1 MVSVI
6 GNQQGPKSM
15 AVEFDQDQL
24 RRRNRTLSVL
34 LELSNLLAAEA
45 ELDRLLEQALAMI
58 LRHFGLD
65 GGRIYL
71 LSSHRPVLMLQA
83 SSGIEVS
90 GLEAMQVSE
99 GFSGLAVRY
108 KTLLVQSVH
117 DLLDPKRRALLV
129 SKGVETV
136 VCVPLILQDRVVGV
150 MNLTSGK
157 GFTPSTT
164 DTDLLIIIGNQ
175 IAVAADHA
183 RLYRKYQDRI
193 AEIESKRETIKR
205 FAYSISHDL
214 KSPAVAVHG
223 LTRLLK
229 THYGQ
234 LLGEKGRRYCEQIM
248 HGAEQIALLVS
259 QINQYIHAREIPLSL
274 EVVDVPGLLTEIAGE
289 YRHQVEERGLVC
301 TIPEDL
307 PEIVADR
314 LGITRT
320 FRNLIDN
327 ALKYGGP
334 NLRHIEI
341 GYETAAEHHVFSV
354 ADDGA
359 GLHGETAAKLFAF
372 FKRQSITLDTE
383 GTGMGLA
390 IVREIARKHGG
401 DAWLR
406 SGPEQGVTFYF
417 SIRMDPH
424 PGAAGRD
431 QSDLNPGA
439 AGQDRSAC
447 APTA

>member
-1 MVSVI
+1 MTSVI
-6 GNQQGPKSM
+6 TSRHGPKSL
-15 AVEFDQDQL
+15 AVEFDQDEL

-45 ELDRLLEQALAMI
+45 ELERLLEPALAI
-58 LRHFGLD
+58 IVQHFGLD

-71 LSSHRPVLMLQA
+71 LSSQRPALMLQA

-99 GFSGLAVRY
+99 GFSGLAVRH

-117 DLLDPKRRALLV
+117 DLLDPKRKALLV

-150 MNLTSGK
+150 MNLTSAK
-157 GFTPSTT
+157 SFAPSTT

-175 IAVAADHA
+175 IAVATDHA
-183 RLYRKYQDRI
+183 RLYRRYQDRI

-229 THYGQ
+229 THYDR
-234 LLGEKGRRYCEQIM
+234 LLGERGRAYCEQIM
-248 HGAEQIALLVS
+248 HGAEQIAVLVS
-259 QINQYIHAREIPLSL
+259 QINQYIHAREIPLNL
-274 EVVDVPGLLTEIAGE
+274 EVIDVHELLTEIAGE
-289 YRHQVEERGLVC
+289 YRHQVEERGLGW

-327 ALKYGGP
+327 AFKYGGP
-334 NLRHIEI
+334 DLRRIEI
-341 GYETAAEHHVFSV
+341 GYAAAAEHHVFSV
-354 ADDGA
+354 ADDGV
-359 GLHGETAAKLFAF
+359 GLGSEPAAKLFAF

-401 DAWLR
+401 DAWFR
-406 SGPEQGVTFYF
+406 SGPEQGVAFYF
-417 SIRMDPH
+417 SIRRDLH
-424 PGAAGRD
+424 PGA
-431 QSDLNPGA
+431 SD
-439 AGQDRSAC
+439 QDRA
-447 APTA
+447 A